1 MKIKTGKTD
10 GIIIKYRKQMK
21 SEENVAKAAKLATN
35 STAEA
40 EDADKMAT
48 AQNPAESPA
57 PEAEAPEGGQEPEGS
72 GPGAPQDSDEPEAE
86 ARKEAPASL
95 PADWEAQLAEA
106 EQRGYMRGRNESI
119 ERLMKAPAMYE
130 RADPAHSGEGDGAC
144 GADQFLARRKVSI
157 WNL

>member
-1 MKIKTGKTD
+1 
-10 GIIIKYRKQMK
+10 
-21 SEENVAKAAKLATN
+21 
-35 STAEA
+35 
-40 EDADKMAT
+40 MAT
-48 AQNPAESPA
+48 VQKAVEAPA
-57 PEAEAPEGGQEPEGS
+57 PEAEAPEGGQEAEEPELAG
-72 GPGAPQDSDEPEAE
+72 PQDGDEPEAE
-86 ARKEAPASL
+86 ARDEAPAAL

-130 RADPAHSGEGDGAC
+130 RADPAHSGEGDGAH